1 MQKLKFYRCLECG
14 NLIVMLNDSG
24 VNPVCCGQKMSLL
37 EAGTV
42 DAAVEKH
49 VPIISKDGHTFNIK
63 VGSIAHPMT
72 PEHYIEWIAITDGVN
87 MQLRHLKPGEPAE
100 AIFNLDAEQITAYA
114 FCNLHGLWQSQ
125 S

>member
-14 NLIVMLNDSG
+14 NLIVMINDSG

-49 VPIISKDGHTFNIK
+49 VPVISKDGHTFNIK

-87 MQLRHLKPGEPAE
+87 MQLRQLKPGEPAE